1 MPYTGQQGSQFKREY
16 AARRRT
22 QIAISALFMVP
33 VVVVA
38 LAKRNHPGSLDA
50 IMGIPIRMWLIGFLA
65 LFLVAIAL
73 SLRNWRCP
81 ACGGP
86 LSRTLNHTI
95 CRRCGAELQ

>member
-1 MPYTGQQGSQFKREY
+1 MPYTAQQGSQFKREF
-16 AARRRT
+16 AARRQR
-22 QIAISALFMVP
+22 QVLISALFMVP

-38 LAKRNHPGSLDA
+38 IAKRNHPGPLVA
-50 IMGIPIRMWLIGFLA
+50 IMGMPIRRWLVGFFA
-65 LFLVAIAL
+65 LIVVAVAL

-86 LSRTLNHTI
+86 LSRSLSHTI

>member
-1 MPYTGQQGSQFKREY
+1 MPGTGQQGSEFKREF
-16 AARRRT
+16 ATRRHR
-22 QIAISALFMVP
+22 QVLISALFMVP

-38 LAKRNHPGSLDA
+38 IAKRNHPGPLDA
-50 IMGIPIRMWLIGFLA
+50 IMGIPIRLWLVGFFA
-65 LFLVAIAL
+65 LIVVAIGL

-86 LSRTLNHTI
+86 LSRSLNHTI